1 MFSSDTVTILK
12 STTNNHVYLW
22 MERFGTLEKVVR
34 QECGK
39 VSFVLVML
47 DELSPN
53 LREWHLASDV
63 VLHDHCDVV
72 LRDHCDVAL
81 RDDSA
86 AIKESAESK
95 PSNMTSMHTP
105 FSPRLLKK
113 ASIKLSQN
121 SLKED
126 IPGGLPKMRTTAS
139 VHM

>member
-1 MFSSDTVTILK
+1 
-12 STTNNHVYLW
+12 
-22 MERFGTLEKVVR
+22 
-34 QECGK
+34 
-39 VSFVLVML
+39 ML

-63 VLHDHCDVV
+63 VLHDHCDVLRDHCDVV

-113 ASIKLSQN
+113 ASIKLSPN

-126 IPGGLPKMRTTAS
+126 IQEVCQRCESQPMHHTCSKY
-139 VHM
+139 